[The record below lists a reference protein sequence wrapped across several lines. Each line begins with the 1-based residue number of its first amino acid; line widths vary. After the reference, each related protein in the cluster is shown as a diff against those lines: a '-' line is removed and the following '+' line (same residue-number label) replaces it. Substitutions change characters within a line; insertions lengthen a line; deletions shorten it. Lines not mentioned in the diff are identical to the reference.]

1 MMFLNLLW
9 PAMGPASILLLG
21 CGRGDTGRVALPQ
34 FLPVIAS
41 AAKQSSAAPVVRLD
55 CFVATLLAMTALV
68 QPQCGL
74 VGLEQRVGLLAV
86 VGLHLAE
93 ADDGAD
99 RLGVVAAR
107 LGLAVDVLDV
117 VRDRLLLLLQALDAL
132 DEQPQF
138 VSRDRAFRH
147 LILLP

>member
-1 MMFLNLLW
+1 MACEPSEFRAFYPFTMLRMVPL
-9 PAMGPASILLLG
+9 PAASRQG
-21 CGRGDTGRVALPQ
+21 GKR
-34 FLPVIAS
+34 S
-41 AAKQSSAAPVVRLD
+41 
-55 CFVATLLAMTALV
+55 V
-68 QPQCGL
+68 QPERGL
-74 VGLEQRVGLLAV
+74 VGLQKRVGLLAV

-117 VRDRLLLLLQALDAL
+117 VRDRLLLLLEPLDPL
-132 DEQPQF
+132 DQKPQF
-138 VSRDRAFRH
+138 VGRNGAFRH